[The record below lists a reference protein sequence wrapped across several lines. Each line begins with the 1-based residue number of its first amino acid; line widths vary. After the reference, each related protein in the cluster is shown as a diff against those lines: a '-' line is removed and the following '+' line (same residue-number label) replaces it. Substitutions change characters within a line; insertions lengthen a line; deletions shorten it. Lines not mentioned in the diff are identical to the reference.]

1 MSIKI
6 RKLIEINGTA
16 AVAQLA
22 KRSPCMREIGVRS
35 YSIYFDP
42 RSRLTSRKVVK
53 TVSDS
58 STAKLLATDVN
69 VTGPRKRK

>member
-35 YSIYFDP
+35 NSIYFDP
-42 RSRLTSRKVVK
+42 RSRLTKVVK

-58 STAKLLATDVN
+58 STAKLLATEVN
-69 VTGPRKRK
+69 VTGPRK